1 MVFLGHGIGGIFIKD
16 VSLLNQGSRRDE
28 ADDGQFFWK
37 SSSPELRGFPSQ
49 WHQNLVNNTVGVI
62 FLGTPHL
69 TSENIAD
76 HENIMGLVTRP
87 PTSRRTKS
95 IDRKLLDLDLQNVY
109 LRLLSEE
116 FDTYIRAHRPD
127 LPVLSIWDG
136 RESKAMQVEEHNLL
150 GRRWK
155 AEKYVVCHKKITHHT
170 TNNVYWPYMILTYAI
185 DRYLRISQDW
195 LAKRT
200 DDGSRL

>member
-1 MVFLGHGIGGIFIKD
+1 MKAMSIPMVFLGHGIGGIFIKD
-16 VSLLNQGSRRDE
+16 VSLFNHGSRCDE
-28 ADDGQFFWK
+28 GDDGQFFWK
-37 SSSPELRGFPSQ
+37 SRSPELRGFPSQ

-62 FLGTPHL
+62 FLGTPHP
-69 TSENIAD
+69 TSENVAD

-87 PTSRRTKS
+87 ATSRRTKS

-116 FDTYIRAHRPD
+116 FDRYIRAHRPD

-136 RESKAMQVEEHNLL
+136 RESKAMRVEEHKLL

-155 AEKYVVCHKKITHHT
+155 PEKYVVSRKETTHHT
-170 TNNVYWPYMILTYAI
+170 TNCCFSPYTILTYTI
-185 DRYLRISQDW
+185 DYYL
-195 LAKRT
+195 
-200 DDGSRL
+200 